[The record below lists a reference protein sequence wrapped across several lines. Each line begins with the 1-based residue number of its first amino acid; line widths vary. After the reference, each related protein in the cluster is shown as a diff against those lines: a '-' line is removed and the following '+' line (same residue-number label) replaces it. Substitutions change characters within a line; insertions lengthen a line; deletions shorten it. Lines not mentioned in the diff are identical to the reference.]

1 MFQTLT
7 SCINVALDS
16 SDQSQLSLPVRW
28 GGLGIRS
35 AVFVAPSAFLAS
47 VSASSSLLSQ
57 LLPLASLA
65 LPDPIFF
72 DALSLWRFGAGPSS
86 PPLDLDG
93 ASSRQRNWDEP
104 RCAHSS
110 QLISSALDIVG
121 KARLLAG
128 QAKGSGSWLL
138 ALPSAS
144 LGLRLSDEETR
155 VAVGLRLGSRLVREH
170 KCVCGVTV
178 DTDGCHGLACRR
190 SAGRHARHSMANDV
204 IARAFRSLKI
214 PAELEPVRLLRGDGK
229 RPDGA
234 TLIPFSQSKCLVWDF
249 TCPDTLAPSHLSQ
262 SSLASGSAAAGAESR
277 KRAKYA
283 ELARS
288 HTFVPVAVETLGA
301 WGEGAIDL
309 TSDLGRRLAIVT
321 GDLRATSFLRQ
332 RLDIAIQRGN
342 SLAVRGTIPLDCL
355 VSQED

>member
-1 MFQTLT
+1 
-7 SCINVALDS
+7 VALDS
-16 SDQSQLSLPVRW
+16 LDRSQLSLPVRW

-35 AVFVAPSAFLAS
+35 AVFVAPSAFLSS
-47 VSASSSLLSQ
+47 VTASSFLLTQ
-57 LLPLASLA
+57 LLPSISASNSDTTFLE
-65 LPDPIFF
+65 
-72 DALSLWRFGAGPSS
+72 ALSMWQVGAGSSS
-86 PPLDLDG
+86 PPQDLDG

-104 RCAHSS
+104 RCAHAAH
-110 QLISSALDIVG
+110 LISSGLDLVG

-128 QAKGSGSWLL
+128 QANGSGSWLL
-138 ALPSAS
+138 ALPSSS

-170 KCVCGVTV
+170 KCVCGATV
-178 DTDGCHGLACRR
+178 EPDGRHGLACRR

-214 PAELEPVRLLRGDGK
+214 PVELEPVRLLRGDGK

-234 TLIPFSQSKCLVWDF
+234 TLIPYSHGKCLVWDF

-262 SSLASGSAAAGAESR
+262 SSMASGSAASEAESR
-277 KRAKYA
+277 KRVKYS

-288 HTFVPVAVETLGA
+288 HTFVPVAIETLGA

-309 TSDLGRRLAIVT
+309 TADLGRRLSVMT
-321 GDLRATSFLRQ
+321 GDQRSTSFLRQ

-342 SLAVRGTIPLDCL
+342 SLAVRGTWRSDSFEPH
-355 VSQED
+355 ED